1 MQLHGKDILH
11 SASDVVN
18 FLECEHISYLDRINL
33 ITPLP
38 RSEDDD
44 QAKLIQQKGY
54 AHEAAYAAQL
64 AAESGSF
71 IDIAKAAVS
80 LDSRIEATLEAMKR
94 GTGVIFQGAF
104 RDGPFVGHADFL
116 RRVERPSALGPFSY
130 EVVDTKLARSVKA
143 KFIVQLA
150 FYSSLV
156 AKVQEAEPRLMH
168 VMLGQKKESSFRCA
182 DYSRYFLAIRNH
194 YLSRFI
200 DGNAETHP
208 YLCEKCS
215 QCKWRTHCENRRLEE
230 DHLSQV
236 ANITRLQI
244 KKLEEAGLTTMAS
257 LAQTGPRTR
266 IPKLAPET
274 FEKLRHQAALQFKF
288 RQTGERYLDLLP
300 ADAEGR
306 RGFARLPKSDAGD
319 MFFDMEG
326 DPLEEGGLEYL
337 FGLYYFDDGK
347 PVFKPFWAHTRAEE
361 KAAFEQFMDFVTAR
375 LHKFS
380 GAYVYHYASY
390 EVTALKKMMSL
401 HGTREAEVDNL
412 LRRAKLVDLYKVVRE
427 GIRVSE
433 PRYSIKN
440 IEHFYMQARKGDVQ
454 NASAS
459 IVFYEQWKETQ
470 DPKLLRDIENYNLD
484 DVRSTYELREWL
496 LTLRPAGVPWFGP
509 TQAEVQD
516 AAEAPQNELTD
527 AERRLVPYR
536 EKLIDGLPT
545 DRDIWSPSHHLRE
558 LTYQLLDFYRR
569 AEKPVWW
576 AMFNRMEMSEEELL
590 DDGES
595 IGGLFPDP
603 DHPPLPVK
611 RSIHYTYLY
620 TEQETK
626 IKTGD
631 SCVRADNGDRLN
643 DLIVDHDARRVQFKL
658 PAKKGAPPAT
668 LSIGLGGPISSEKL
682 KNAVFRYADSVAN
695 GNSTYR
701 ALFAF
706 LNQELPRIQGHTAGH
721 SVVDETKEVMPQIIN
736 AVANLEYS
744 CIFLQGPPGAGKTYT
759 GSHVIVDLMKRGYTV
774 GISSN
779 SHKAINN
786 LLESVEKVSNKGGFD
801 FYGVKKSTTS
811 NGDSQF
817 NGKYIKN
824 VEKNDEV
831 AFALEDGA
839 LLVAGTAWLF
849 ADEKLDQAL
858 DYLFVD
864 EAGQVAVA
872 NLVAMGVSAKNIVL
886 LGDQMQ
892 LGQPVQ
898 GIHPGRSGE
907 SSLEYLLKGL
917 ATIPPER
924 GIFLK
929 TTYRMHPDVCR
940 FISDAVYDGRL
951 EAEKDNGNQGLIL
964 GPDVHPVLK
973 SAGIQ
978 YIPIEHDTCSQRSAE
993 EAELVKLLY
1002 ANLLEQRYVD
1012 KDGAANRMTG
1022 DNILV
1027 IAPYNMQVNLL
1038 KQVLPDGARVGT
1050 VDKFQGQEAE
1060 VVIVSMATSSG
1071 DYLPRFIEFLY
1082 SKNRMNVA
1090 ISRAKCLALFIAN
1103 PALMSIRCS
1112 TPEEMALVN
1121 TLCWIA
1127 DYAGS
1132 AGTGQSSWS
1141 YDSKKE
1147 NK

>member
-1 MQLHGKDILH
+1 MQRYGKDILH

-18 FLECEHISYLDRINL
+18 FLECEHISYLDRIDL

-38 RSEDDD
+38 RTKDDD
-44 QAKLIQQKGY
+44 QAKLVQQKGY

-64 AAESGSF
+64 ATESDSF
-71 IDIAKAAVS
+71 IDIAKTDSS
-80 LDSRIEATLEAMKR
+80 LDSKIEATLDAMKR

-116 RRVERPSALGPFSY
+116 RRVERPSTLGPFSY

-143 KFIVQLA
+143 KFIIQLA

-156 AKVQEAEPRLMH
+156 AKVQETEPRLMH
-168 VMLGQKKESSFRCA
+168 VVLGQKKESSFRYA
-182 DYSRYFLAIRNH
+182 DYSRYFLTVRDR
-194 YLSRFI
+194 YLSRVTE
-200 DGNAETHP
+200 DDTETYPH
-208 YLCEKCS
+208 LCEKCS

-236 ANITRLQI
+236 ANITSLQI
-244 KKLEEAGLTTMAS
+244 KKLQDAGITSMAS
-257 LAQTGPRTR
+257 LAQTAPKTR
-266 IPKLAPET
+266 IPKLVPET
-274 FEKLRHQAALQFKF
+274 FEKLRHQAALQFRA
-288 RQTGERYLDLLP
+288 RQTGERHLDLLP
-300 ADAEGR
+300 PDAEGK
-306 RGFARLPKSDAGD
+306 RGFARLPRPHPAD

-347 PVFKPFWAHTRAEE
+347 PAFKPFWAHTRAEE
-361 KAAFEQFMDFVTAR
+361 KVAFEQFMDFVTAR
-375 LHKFS
+375 LRQYPD
-380 GAYVYHYASY
+380 AYIYHYASY

-427 GIRVSE
+427 GMRVSE

-440 IEHFYMQARKGDVQ
+440 IEHFYMQAREGEVQ
-454 NASAS
+454 NAGAS

-470 DPKLLRDIENYNLD
+470 EPKLLKDIENYNLD

-496 LTLRPAGVPWFGP
+496 LTLRPEGQPWFGP
-509 TQAEVQD
+509 NQAEIRD
-516 AAEAPQNELTD
+516 TADEPQNELTD
-527 AERRLVPYR
+527 AERRLIPYR
-536 EKLIDGLPT
+536 EKLFDVLPA
-545 DRDIWSPSHHLRE
+545 DRDTWSVGHRLKE
-558 LTYQLLDFYRR
+558 LTYQLLDFHRR

-595 IGGLFPDP
+595 IGGLSPDP
-603 DHPPLPVK
+603 GYPPVPIK
-611 RSIHYTYLY
+611 RSIQYTYLY
-620 TEQETK
+620 PEQETK

-631 SCVRADNGDRLN
+631 SCVRVDNGDHLN
-643 DLIVDHDARRVQFKL
+643 DLVVDHDARRVQFKIS
-658 PAKKGAPPAT
+658 AKKEAPPAT
-668 LSIGLGGPISSEKL
+668 LSIGLGGPISSDKL
-682 KNAVFRYADSVAN
+682 KNAIFRFADSVVN
-695 GNSTYR
+695 GSGTYQ
-701 ALFAF
+701 ALHAF
-706 LNQELPRIQGHTAGH
+706 LNQELPRIQGHAAG
-721 SVVDETKEVMPQIIN
+721 SPIIIDDQDALPQIFN
-736 AVANLEYS
+736 AVANLQHS

-759 GSHVIVDLMKRGYTV
+759 GSHVIVDLMKRGYSV

-786 LLESVEKVSNKGGFD
+786 LLEGVEKVANKQEFD
-801 FYGVKKSTTS
+801 FYGVKKSTAS
-811 NGDSQF
+811 NSDSQF
-817 NGKYIKN
+817 DGRYIKDVAN
-824 VEKNDEV
+824 NDDV
-831 AFALEDGA
+831 VLALDNGA

-849 ADEKLDQAL
+849 ADENLDQSL

-864 EAGQVAVA
+864 EAGQVAMA

-907 SSLEYLLKGL
+907 SSLEYLLNGL
-917 ATIPPER
+917 ATIPSER

-929 TTYRMHPDVCR
+929 TTYRMHPDVCQ

-951 EAEKDNGNQGLIL
+951 EAEAENCKQTLIL
-964 GPDVHPVLK
+964 RPDAHPVLK
-973 SAGIQ
+973 SAGIR
-978 YIPIEHDTCSQRSAE
+978 YISIEHDACSQRSAE
-993 EAELVKLLY
+993 EAELTRMLY
-1002 ANLLEQRYVD
+1002 ANLLEQQYTD
-1012 KDGAANRMTG
+1012 KSGETRRMT
-1022 DNILV
+1022 DENILV

-1038 KQVLPDGARVGT
+1038 KQVLPASARVGT

-1103 PALMSIRCS
+1103 PALMSIRCT

-1121 TLCWIA
+1121 TLCWIKNF
-1127 DYAGS
+1127 S
-1132 AGTGQSSWS
+1132 EQSTK
-1141 YDSKKE
+1141 SK
-1147 NK
+1147 